1 MNSDKSEVMAGME
14 WVNTVNRPGGA
25 ESDQDRVGDAEDR
38 VATGPRYSIFYFKSV
53 M

>member
-1 MNSDKSEVMAGME
+1 MAGME

-38 VATGPRYSIFYFKSV
+38 VAAGPRYSPIRIYLHFKSF